1 MIRRECQGGC
11 NITVSS
17 EFGTKTA
24 LTSVDSRIRAIVI
37 RAERTHMVNMADD
50 PKLYIRKALHAPI
63 WSVWE
68 VTEHSPSEEI
78 FEASS
83 EEEATNWINTSGQTW
98 LEERRRKRS
107 E

>member
-1 MIRRECQGGC
+1 M
-11 NITVSS
+11 VS
-17 EFGTKTA
+17 
-24 LTSVDSRIRAIVI
+24 
-37 RAERTHMVNMADD
+37 MADD
-50 PKLYIRKALHAPI
+50 PKLNVRKAPHGSI
-63 WSVWE
+63 WSVWATPE
-68 VTEHSPSEEI
+68 YSSSEEI